1 MENNSALL
9 IMDIQGR
16 MVDGLANKEE
26 YLQKRLFRNSDGRE
40 SGVPEASGHQV

>member
-9 IMDIQGR
+9 IMDIQGL

-26 YLQKRLFRNSDGRE
+26 FLTKNTTNN
-40 SGVPEASGHQV
+40 